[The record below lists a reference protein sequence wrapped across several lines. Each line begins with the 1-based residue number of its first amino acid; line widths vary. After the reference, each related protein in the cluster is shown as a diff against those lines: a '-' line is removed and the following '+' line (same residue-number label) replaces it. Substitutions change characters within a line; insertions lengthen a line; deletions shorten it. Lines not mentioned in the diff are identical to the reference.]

1 MFGKKT
7 AEITRLNQ
15 CSWPKVENK
24 IPIDVEEYVQKLKP
38 QLMDVVLHWLEGKRF
53 HEIMML
59 GFWICKKGF
68 VSLPVGT
75 MYGISHL
82 CLVDF

>member
-1 MFGKKT
+1 M
-7 AEITRLNQ
+7 AQ
-15 CSWPKVENK
+15 VENK

-59 GFWICKKGF
+59 GTVRKKGILCF
-68 VSLPVGT
+68 HFHRFS
-75 MYGISHL
+75 MDGIYIPTFGDL
-82 CLVDF
+82 W